1 MFVREVFQ
9 FVSFMSYFFLFLAV
23 DALLET
29 TCFIFYL
36 QDMKFGGT
44 PLHWA
49 SSREVIET
57 LADMG
62 CDVDAVNF
70 SQRTPLH
77 VMVPIQKS
85 HIVIFLN
92 IFSGVERKTRLCCIP
107 AQLWS

>member
-1 MFVREVFQ
+1 MDYFAKNIFLYVAYAGLAFLLIRSGFV
-9 FVSFMSYFFLFLAV
+9 
-23 DALLET
+23 LLY
-29 TCFIFYL
+29 INWNVYL

-62 CDVDAVNF
+62 CDVDSTNF

-77 VMVPIQKS
+77 VMV
-85 HIVIFLN
+85 
-92 IFSGVERKTRLCCIP
+92 R
-107 AQLWS
+107 